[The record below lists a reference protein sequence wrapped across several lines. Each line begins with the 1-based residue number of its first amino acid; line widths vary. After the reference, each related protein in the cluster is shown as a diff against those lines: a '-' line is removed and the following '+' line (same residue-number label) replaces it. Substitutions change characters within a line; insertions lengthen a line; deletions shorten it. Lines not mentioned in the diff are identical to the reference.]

1 MENVGS
7 HDSVVDNGVRHRQA
21 TPSDEMRSI
30 SPDTPPSASR
40 WKAPSPIVPAHYPSG
55 PKRDVAPLSNPKH
68 MSASQAVHPHHP
80 TSNSPHEN
88 ATENTSPLLPA
99 SDNRKSDSDSETH
112 PQNHV
117 TKSLIMGPSL
127 SMKGMPIHTAKGT
140 NDDQAMSVKDMSS
153 SDLGHQDG
161 NKPIHNDSQDAL
173 EDISGRQSV
182 AKEARRYQSLQDVA
196 STIAS
201 AASREAQSSSD
212 PPRTP
217 QTGAKLRAWHKRG
230 VRNKADKDLD
240 GPKMDKQTK
249 QFFEAQLLRSKTE
262 IPYPLQ
268 MSIYEEV
275 YPIVLRSVETY
286 TAELGHDHQVTVAA
300 IQRLQD
306 LARLLRRKSEY

>member
-173 EDISGRQSV
+173 EDISGRQSGKLSSRCVCGLYNTGKLYLCICLPCFLLVSLLSLLLSLSLPPFPSTHIHTALV

-201 AASREAQSSSD
+201 AGLYLD
-212 PPRTP
+212 RTP
-217 QTGAKLRAWHKRG
+217 P
-230 VRNKADKDLD
+230 DLS
-240 GPKMDKQTK
+240 
-249 QFFEAQLLRSKTE
+249 FFSLS
-262 IPYPLQ
+262 
-268 MSIYEEV
+268 S
-275 YPIVLRSVETY
+275 
-286 TAELGHDHQVTVAA
+286 QV
-300 IQRLQD
+300 INSLYI
-306 LARLLRRKSEY
+306 RRIT